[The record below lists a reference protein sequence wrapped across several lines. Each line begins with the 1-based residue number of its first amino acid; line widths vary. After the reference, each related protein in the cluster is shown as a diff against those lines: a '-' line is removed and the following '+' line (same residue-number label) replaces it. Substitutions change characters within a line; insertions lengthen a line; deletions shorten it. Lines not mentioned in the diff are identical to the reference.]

1 MTWRKY
7 IGVVLTGFFLPSA
20 ILTGPTSAIR
30 LAFEIYRGPRR
41 WRSSPRSCVGEGGC
55 LQLATYHAA
64 MGIIECI
71 CGVCQGWMQM
81 QLHTCQS
88 PRCPYRNIR
97 ALEAI

>member
-1 MTWRKY
+1 MTWRKH
-7 IGVVLTGFFLPSA
+7 IGVVLTGFFLSSA
-20 ILTGPTSAIR
+20 ILTGPTSAIQ
-30 LAFEIYRGPRR
+30 
-41 WRSSPRSCVGEGGC
+41 GGC

-97 ALEAI
+97 ALEAM